1 MRGGYYPGHHHPYFN
16 PMHHQAPESL
26 TSVTDFELICTS
38 NPHMNL
44 TAIIEEENRRLL
56 IQEQEKDKTMQ

>member
-1 MRGGYYPGHHHPYFN
+1 MRGGYYPGHPYFN
-16 PMHHQAPESL
+16 SMHHQTPETLAP
-26 TSVTDFELICTS
+26 VTDFELICTS

-56 IQEQEKDKTMQ
+56 LQEQEKDKNM